1 MKKFVVIASTL
12 ACLSTTLPMSA
23 GAQAFRADPGVQA
36 QTGLS
41 PIQVQYYRRGYYG
54 RGRGYG
60 GAGVAAGIAGL
71 AAGAIIGG
79 AIASQAQPAP
89 VYGGPPPGYEGD
101 PVAYCM
107 SRFKSYDPGSGTYL
121 GFDGYRHPCP

>member
-1 MKKFVVIASTL
+1 MKKLVMIASAL
-12 ACLSTTLPMSA
+12 ACLSATLPMSA
-23 GAQAFRADPGVQA
+23 GAQALRADPGVQA
-36 QTGLS
+36 QAGLS
-41 PIQVQYYRRGYYG
+41 PIQVQYYRRGYY
-54 RGRGYG
+54 RRGYG

-101 PVAYCM
+101 AVGYCM
-107 SRFKSYDPGSGTYL
+107 SRYKSYDPGSGTFL
-121 GFDGYRHPCP
+121 GYDGYRHPCP